1 MLYPCKGCLVD
12 PMCSDKCIDYLA
24 FVNGAADNLGEM
36 SADEISYIVTE
47 VPLKTRRKIEQF
59 ISEKVRYAFER
70 GIEIHDRK
78 EKEIRECHSDTLVR
92 LVS

>member
-70 GIEIHDRK
+70 GLEIHDFRDK
-78 EKEIRECHSDTLVR
+78 EFTECSDTLVK

>member
-1 MLYPCKGCLVD
+1 M
-12 PMCSDKCIDYLA
+12 
-24 FVNGAADNLGEM
+24 FVNSAADNLGEM

-47 VPLKTRRKIEQF
+47 VPVKTRRKIEAF
-59 ISEKVRYAFER
+59 ISEKIRYSFER

-78 EKEIRECHSDTLVR
+78 EKRLTECSDTLVK